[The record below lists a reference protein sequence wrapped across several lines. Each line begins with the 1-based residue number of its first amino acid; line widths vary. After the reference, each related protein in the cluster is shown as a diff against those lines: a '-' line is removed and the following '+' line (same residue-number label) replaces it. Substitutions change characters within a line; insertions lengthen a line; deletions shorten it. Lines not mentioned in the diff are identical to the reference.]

1 MFERY
6 TEGARRSLFFARF
19 EASRLG
25 SLSIEPEHLL
35 LGLNPAAPGRLARAT
50 ATAARRDST
59 GHREPDGA
67 SGEGGRVGR
76 IPFGSQL
83 RRLFER
89 AAAEANRIGQRDI
102 HSGHLLLGILHEEG
116 GPAAGVLAENGM
128 SLDAVREL
136 IARARDEDH
145 DADTPAGQ

>member
-1 MFERY
+1 MFQRY
-6 TEGARRSLFFARF
+6 TEDARRSLFFARF

-35 LGLNPAAPGRLARAT
+35 LGLIRQPQDASLVRLQLPLDAIRQAIENQT
-50 ATAARRDST
+50 AL
-59 GHREPDGA
+59 REKVDA
-67 SGEGGRVGR
+67 SVE

-89 AAAEANRIGQRDI
+89 AAAEADRIGQRDI

>member
-35 LGLNPAAPGRLARAT
+35 LGLIRQPQDASLVRLQLPLDAIRQAIENQT
-50 ATAARRDST
+50 AL
-59 GHREPDGA
+59 REKVDA
-67 SGEGGRVGR
+67 SVE
-76 IPFGSQL
+76 IPFGGQL

-89 AAAEANRIGQRDI
+89 AAAEADRIGQHDI
-102 HSGHLLLGILHEEG
+102 HSGHLLLGILREEG
-116 GPAAGVLAENGM
+116 GPAARVLAEHGV
-128 SLDAVREL
+128 SLDAVRAS
-136 IARARDEDH
+136 IARARDEDD
-145 DADTPAGQ
+145 DAGTQAGQ